1 MLLPDR
7 LNSGDRLQTA
17 AGQIVSVVRTR
28 RRDEYGEPIVRLRY
42 PSGVTGNQ
50 DWTRDM
56 LQSAGCELA
65 EKEIA
70 KDS

>member
-1 MLLPDR
+1 MLPDR
-7 LNSGDRLQTA
+7 LNSGDHIRSP
-17 AGQIVSVVRTR
+17 AGAVGEVVRTR